1 VKRAKD
7 LPPGQVAAEIGLMT
21 VTIMGEILDEL
32 APEGD
37 PRRVRIIE
45 RLRVA
50 SAKLSDAGTVS
61 HQPLLRLLLE
71 YLSPVQ

>member
-1 VKRAKD
+1 MKTAKD

-21 VTIMGEILDEL
+21 ATVIGEILDEL

-50 SAKLSDAGTVS
+50 SAKLSEAGAVS
-61 HQPLLRLLLE
+61 HQAPLHLLLE